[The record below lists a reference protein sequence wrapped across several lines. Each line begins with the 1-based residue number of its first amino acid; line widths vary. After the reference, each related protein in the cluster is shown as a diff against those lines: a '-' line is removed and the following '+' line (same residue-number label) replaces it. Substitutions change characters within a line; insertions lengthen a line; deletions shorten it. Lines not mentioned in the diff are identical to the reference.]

1 MTVRIT
7 SMTDAEASR
16 VAAADDE
23 AGLGALRTERGNLP
37 LDRIDVRAEITGLTG
52 RVELT
57 QDFVNTFDVAL
68 EATYVFPLP
77 DRGAVTGMSMSADGH
92 VIKAELRERAA
103 AREAYDQALVS
114 GQR

>member
-7 SMTDAEASR
+7 PMTDAKTSC

-37 LDRIDVRAEITGLTG
+37 LDRIDVRAEITGLTS

-57 QDFVNTFDVAL
+57 QDFVNAFDVPL
-68 EATYVFPLP
+68 EASYVFPLP
-77 DRGAVTGMSMSADGH
+77 DRRGRHTNGVDC
-92 VIKAELRERAA
+92 RRA
-103 AREAYDQALVS
+103 R
-114 GQR
+114 R

>member
-16 VAAADDE
+16 VATADDD

-37 LDRIDVRAEITGLTG
+37 LDRIDVRAEITGLTS

-57 QDFVNTFDVAL
+57 QDFVNTLTHPSKRPTCSHCRIGV
-68 EATYVFPLP
+68 
-77 DRGAVTGMSMSADGH
+77 RSHGC
-92 VIKAELRERAA
+92 K
-103 AREAYDQALVS
+103 
-114 GQR
+114 